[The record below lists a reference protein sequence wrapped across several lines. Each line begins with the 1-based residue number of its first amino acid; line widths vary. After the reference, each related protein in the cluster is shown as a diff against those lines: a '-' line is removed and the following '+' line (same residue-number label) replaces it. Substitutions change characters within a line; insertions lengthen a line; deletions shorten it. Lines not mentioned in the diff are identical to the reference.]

1 MRKGDVLVVWRLDRL
16 ARSVRQL
23 VDTAADLN
31 ARGIELR
38 SLHDAIDTSTAT
50 GRL

>member
-23 VDTAADLN
+23 VDTAAD
-31 ARGIELR
+31 
-38 SLHDAIDTSTAT
+38 
-50 GRL
+50 RLCCMDQPFYPEKK